1 MKTPNRPFPT
11 EYHNKK
17 LKQNH
22 LAESFPFY
30 IKEYGYGNKKKLIFD
45 MHNSYNSFLLL
56 YSIEG
61 TARYTKDKFTN
72 YIQQNSITI
81 SACNTPLHFTTVSKE
96 WRYYYFIISGSHAK
110 LFYNHVRT
118 RNNIILN
125 NPFTKI
131 LDYFMDTYDLI
142 NGNVESYNDTWK
154 YMNISLQIHN
164 IFTAIYDLNTDINQ
178 VKKLTPAQETYINLT
193 LKYIANNYQN
203 DLSVD
208 TICNNIGFSKY
219 YFCKLFKQQQGITI
233 HQYVTN
239 YRINKAKELLAYSK
253 LSVNT
258 IATHVGFKNSL
269 TFIRAFER
277 IENMT
282 PTEYRGYYQ

>member
-1 MKTPNRPFPT
+1 MKTPNRPFPE
-11 EYHNKK
+11 EYHSKK

-22 LAESFPFY
+22 IAESFPFY
-30 IKEYGYGNKKKLIFD
+30 IKEYGYGSKKKLVFD
-45 MHNSYNSFLLL
+45 TQNSYNSFLLL

-61 TARYTKDKFTN
+61 TARYTKDRFTN
-72 YIQQNSITI
+72 YVQQNSIVI
-81 SACNTPLHFTTVSKE
+81 SACNTPLYFTTVSKE
-96 WRYYYFIISGSHAK
+96 WRYYYFIIGGTHAK

-131 LDYFMDTYDLI
+131 LDFFMDTYDLI
-142 NGNVESYNDTWK
+142 DDNIESYNDTRK

-164 IFTAIYDLNTDINQ
+164 IFTAIYDLNTNINQ
-178 VKKLTPAQETYINLT
+178 VKRITPAQETYINLT

-233 HQYVTN
+233 HQYVVN

-253 LSVNT
+253 LSINN
-258 IATHVGFKNSL
+258 IANQVGFKNSL

-282 PTEYRGYYQ
+282 PSEYRGYYQ